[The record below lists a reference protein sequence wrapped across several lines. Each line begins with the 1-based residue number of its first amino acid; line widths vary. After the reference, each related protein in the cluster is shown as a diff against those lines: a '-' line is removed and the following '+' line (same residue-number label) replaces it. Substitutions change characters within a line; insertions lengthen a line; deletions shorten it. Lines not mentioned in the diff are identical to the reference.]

1 MDNHFNVVKFPFVLK
16 LHERKVR
23 LFKEDLAEEG
33 EDLKDR
39 FRRAKKEDIDKF
51 EICFIFSLK
60 IFMEIVVSALA
71 ERTYISK
78 NK

>member
-1 MDNHFNVVKFPFVLK
+1 MEEYFNARSIPFAVK

-23 LFKEDLAEEG
+23 LFKEDLAEED

-39 FRRAKKEDIDKF
+39 KRRAKNEDIDKF

>member
-1 MDNHFNVVKFPFVLK
+1 MDKHFNVVKFPFVLK

-39 FRRAKKEDIDKF
+39 FRRAKKEDI
-51 EICFIFSLK
+51 ENIISHSTK
-60 IFMEIVVSALA
+60 I
-71 ERTYISK
+71 K
-78 NK
+78 KKK